1 MLGGLLQRHSLVLNK
16 PRGLANIRQ
25 LKVAV
30 QTAVALATTNTLEVK
45 DFPYN
50 FFTLPAAARVDGE
63 LTEKKDT
70 PPTQDSISTLI
81 SQLRA
86 LPVEAQCQIIQA
98 VSERLP
104 SFLKKETLS
113 IVDMNLREILC
124 HVAKARI
131 EKYPTLVKAA
141 ASLGVDTRTP

>member
-1 MLGGLLQRHSLVLNK
+1 M
-16 PRGLANIRQ
+16 P
-25 LKVAV
+25 
-30 QTAVALATTNTLEVK
+30 
-45 DFPYN
+45 
-50 FFTLPAAARVDGE
+50 
-63 LTEKKDT
+63 
-70 PPTQDSISTLI
+70 
-81 SQLRA
+81 
-86 LPVEAQCQIIQA
+86 IQA

-141 ASLGVDTRTP
+141 ASLGIDARTLKTYAHKGMDTTDDSVENLDFF